1 VEANV
6 RAIRVEEFGGPEVL
20 KLVEMPDPEPGEG
33 QLLVQIKATGLNFIE
48 TYQRSGAYPITLPR
62 TLGTE
67 AAGVVLE
74 LGAGVTGFDPGD
86 RVVFNGSTGSYADLT
101 LVPAA
106 ATVKL
111 GDDVPFDTGVAL
123 YLQGL
128 TAHALCTSVYPIQP
142 GEWSLVHAGAGGVGL
157 LLTQMIKMRG
167 AHVIATV
174 STEEKAALARGAG
187 ADEVILYSK
196 EDFVAEVARITDGAK
211 LPVVYDSVGKDTFE
225 GSIDCLR
232 SRGYMVLFGQSSGRV
247 APVDP
252 QLLNSK
258 GSLFLTRPTM
268 VNYTETREELVS
280 RANDIYG
287 WAAEGKLNARVG
299 LTLPLE
305 QAADAHRALEGRKTT
320 GKVVLVP

>member
-1 VEANV
+1 MK
-6 RAIRVEEFGGPEVL
+6 AIRVEQFGGPEVL
-20 KLVEMPDPEPGEG
+20 KLMEMPDPETNEG

-48 TYQRSGAYPITLPR
+48 TYQRSGAYPIPLPH
-62 TLGTE
+62 TLGSE
-67 AAGVVLE
+67 GAGVVMA
-74 LGAGVTGFDPGD
+74 LGSGVTGFAVGD
-86 RVVFNGSTGSYADLT
+86 RVVFNGSSGSYADMT
-101 LVPAA
+101 LAPAGM
-106 ATVKL
+106 TVKL

-128 TAHALCTSVYPIQP
+128 TAHALCTSVYPIQA
-142 GEWSLVHAGAGGVGL
+142 GEWSLVHAAAGGVGL

-174 STEEKAALARGAG
+174 STEEKAALAREAG

-196 EDFVAEVARITDGAK
+196 DDFVAEVARITDDAK
-211 LPVVYDSVGKDTFE
+211 LPVVYDSVGKDTFA

-232 SRGYMVLFGQSSGRV
+232 TRGYMVLYGQSSGRV
-247 APVDP
+247 DPVDP
-252 QLLNSK
+252 QLLNAK
-258 GSLFLTRPTM
+258 GSLFLTRPTVM
-268 VNYTETREELVS
+268 HYTDIREELVS

-305 QAADAHRALEGRKTT
+305 QAAEAHRALEGRQTT
-320 GKVVLVP
+320 GKVVLIP

>member
-1 VEANV
+1 M
-6 RAIRVEEFGGPEVL
+6 RAIRVEAFGGPEVL
-20 KLVEMPDPEPGEG
+20 TLVELPDPEPGEG
-33 QLLVQIKATGLNFIE
+33 QLLVQIKAIGLNFIE
-48 TYQRSGAYPITLPR
+48 TYQRSGAYPIALPR
-62 TLGTE
+62 ILGTE
-67 AAGVVLE
+67 AAGEVLT
-74 LGAGVTGFDPGD
+74 LGAGVTGFAVGD

-101 LVPAA
+101 LAPAA

-157 LLTQMIKMRG
+157 LLIQMIKMRG
-167 AHVIATV
+167 GHVIATV

-196 EDFVAEVARITDGAK
+196 DDFVAGVARITNGDK
-211 LPVVYDSVGKDTFE
+211 LPVVYDSVGKDTFD

-232 SRGYMVLFGQSSGRV
+232 SRGYMVLYGQSSGRV
-247 APVDP
+247 DPVDP
-252 QLLNSK
+252 QLLNAK

-268 VNYTETREELVS
+268 NNYVETREELMA
-280 RANDIYG
+280 RANDIYD

-299 LTLPLE
+299 LTLSLE
-305 QAADAHRALEGRKTT
+305 QAADAHRALEGRQTT